1 MKQQLLSISSF
12 ILFLAL
18 LAPLAFASS
27 RFGDTLLEAV
37 TVLGF
42 YSPLVLAVAGF
53 ALAWFGIQ
61 GTYRMLLT
69 SGHGILFV
77 LYALLLFVGRFG
89 FQQA

>member
-1 MKQQLLSISSF
+1 MKRQLLSITSF
-12 ILFLAL
+12 TLFLAL
-18 LAPLAFASS
+18 LIPLAFASS
-27 RFGDTLLEAV
+27 RFGDALFGAV
-37 TVLGF
+37 LALGF
-42 YSPLVLAVAGF
+42 YTPIVLAAAGF